1 MKEQR
6 LGIIDIGSNS
16 IRLAVYE
23 RTANGA
29 HRVIDGGKRPA
40 RLSGG
45 IDDQGRLRPEKIDE
59 LIDIMNHYRLICAH
73 HRTGYIRAVATA
85 AIRNAT
91 NREEIVERVQEEA
104 GITIEVLSGEEEA
117 RFGFLGMVNTL
128 DVREGFLIDIGGGST
143 EISLFRDRT
152 LVQSVSFPIGC
163 VNMSKFLAKDGTLS
177 DQALNELEETVER
190 TIRQEAWLEWTPGLP
205 LIGVGGTVRALS
217 KLDQADTKYAFPLTH
232 NYVITGSR
240 TDELFEQLRPIPTD
254 KRNKL
259 PGLSKDRAD
268 VIVSGLAILRCLFRK
283 LQATHYLVCG
293 AGLRDGLFYDT
304 RFPNQSRMDDVL
316 SYSVRNLSLLHPEAP
331 QPHVMQVNRLA
342 MQLFE
347 HLSNKTQLQLPE
359 RAYRWMDTASSLFR
373 IGASIDY
380 YQYAKHS
387 FYLIVNSHLNGLSH
401 REMVLIAAIASFK
414 GKSKLR
420 QQIAEYRELLEEAD
434 LDYITLLGTLLQLAV
449 ALDRSETQS
458 IGRLSITTVQGTL
471 KLEALTSGSPLD
483 VERAEVEELSKDF
496 NKAWHLTP
504 VLTAPLY

>member
-29 HRVIDGGKRPA
+29 HRVIDGSKRPA

-45 IDDQGRLRPEKIDE
+45 IDDQGRLRIEKIDE

-85 AIRNAT
+85 AIRNAA
-91 NREEIVERVQEEA
+91 NRDEIVERVQEEA
-104 GITIEVLSGEEEA
+104 GLTIEVLSGEEEA

-143 EISLFRDRT
+143 EVSLFRDRT

-163 VNMSKFLAKDGTLS
+163 INMSQYLAKDGTLS
-177 DQALNELEETVER
+177 DQGLSEIEQAVER
-190 TIRQEAWLEWTPGLP
+190 IIGREAWLCWTPGLP

-217 KLDQADTKYAFPLTH
+217 KVDQADIKYAFPLTH
-232 NYVITGSR
+232 NYIITGSR
-240 TDELFEQLRPIPTD
+240 ADELFEQLRPIPTD

-259 PGLSKDRAD
+259 SGLSKDRAD
-268 VIVSGLAILRCLFRK
+268 VIVSGLAILRCFFRK
-283 LQATHYLVCG
+283 LQAKHYLVCG

-304 RFPNQSRMDDVL
+304 RFPNQPRMEDVL

-331 QPHVMQVNRLA
+331 QPHVIQVNRIA

-347 HLSNKTQLQLPE
+347 YLSPKTELPE
-359 RAYRWMDTASSLFR
+359 RAYQWMDTASLLFR
-373 IGASIDY
+373 IGTSIDY
-380 YQYAKHS
+380 YHYAKHS

-420 QQIAEYRELLEEAD
+420 QQIAEYRELLEESD
-434 LDYITLLGTLLQLAV
+434 LDSITLLGTLLQLAI

-458 IGRLSITTVQGTL
+458 IGRLSINAEQGTL
-471 KLEALTSGSPLD
+471 KLMAVTSGSPLD
-483 VERAEVEELSKDF
+483 LERAEVEELSKDF
-496 NKAWHLTP
+496 NKAWHLVP
-504 VLTAPLY
+504 VLALPAF

>member
-29 HRVIDGGKRPA
+29 HRVIDGSKRPA
-40 RLSGG
+40 RLSGS

-85 AIRNAT
+85 AIRNAA
-91 NREEIVERVQEEA
+91 NRDEIVERVQEEA
-104 GITIEVLSGEEEA
+104 GLTIEVLSGEEEA
-117 RFGFLGMVNTL
+117 RFGFLGMINTL

-163 VNMSKFLAKDGTLS
+163 VNMSHFLAKDGTLS
-177 DQALNELEETVER
+177 DEALSELEDKVEQTVR
-190 TIRQEAWLEWTPGLP
+190 KEAWLSWTPGLP

-232 NYVITGSR
+232 NYMITESR
-240 TDELFEQLRPIPTD
+240 TNELFEQLRPIPTD

-268 VIVSGLAILRCLFRK
+268 VIVSGLAILRCLYRK

-304 RFPNQSRMDDVL
+304 RFQNQPRLDDVL
-316 SYSVRNLSLLHPEAP
+316 GYSVRNLSWLHPEAP
-331 QPHVMQVNRLA
+331 QQHVMQVNRLA

-347 HLSNKTQLQLPE
+347 YLSPKMELPE
-359 RAYRWMDTASSLFR
+359 RAHRWMDTASSLFR

-380 YQYAKHS
+380 YHYAKHS

-401 REMVLIAAIASFK
+401 REMVLVAAIASFK
-414 GKSKLR
+414 GKSRLR
-420 QQIAEYRELLEEAD
+420 QQIAEYRDLLEESD
-434 LDYITLLGTLLQLAV
+434 LDYITLLGTILQLAA
-449 ALDRSETQS
+449 ALDRTETQS
-458 IGRLSITTVQGTL
+458 IGRLSITTAQGML

-483 VERAEVEELSKDF
+483 VERAEVEEVSKDF

-504 VLTAPLY
+504 VLAIPNF

>member
-29 HRVIDGGKRPA
+29 HRVIDGSKRPA
-40 RLSGG
+40 RLSGS
-45 IDDQGRLRPEKIDE
+45 IDDHGRLRPEKIDE

-85 AIRNAT
+85 AIRNAA
-91 NREEIVERVQEEA
+91 NRDEIVERVQEEA
-104 GITIEVLSGEEEA
+104 GLTIEVLSGEEEA
-117 RFGFLGMVNTL
+117 RFGFLGMINTL

-163 VNMSKFLAKDGTLS
+163 VNMSQFLAKDGTLS
-177 DQALNELEETVER
+177 NQGLQELEEAVER
-190 TIRQEAWLEWTPGLP
+190 TIRHEAWLSWTPGMP

-217 KLDQADTKYAFPLTH
+217 KVDQADSKYAFPLTH
-232 NYVITGSR
+232 NYKMTSER

-254 KRNKL
+254 KRNKF

-304 RFPNQSRMDDVL
+304 RFPNQPRMDDVL
-316 SYSVRNLSLLHPEAP
+316 GYSVRNLSLLHPEAP

-347 HLSNKTQLQLPE
+347 HLSPKTELPE
-359 RAYRWMDTASSLFR
+359 RAYRLMDTASSLFR

-401 REMVLIAAIASFK
+401 REMVLVAAIASFK
-414 GKSKLR
+414 GKSRLR
-420 QQIAEYRELLEEAD
+420 QQIAEFRELLEDKD
-434 LDYITLLGTLLQLAV
+434 LDYITLLGTLLQLAI
-449 ALDRSETQS
+449 ALDRTETQS
-458 IGRLSITTVQGTL
+458 IGRLSIATVQGTL

-496 NKAWHLTP
+496 HKAWHLTP
-504 VLTAPLY
+504 VLVVPNY

>member
-29 HRVIDGGKRPA
+29 HRVIDGSKRPA

-85 AIRNAT
+85 AIRNAV
-91 NREEIVERVQEEA
+91 NRDEIVERVQEEA
-104 GITIEVLSGEEEA
+104 GLTIEVLSGEEEA
-117 RFGFLGMVNTL
+117 RFGFLGMINTL

-163 VNMSKFLAKDGTLS
+163 VNMSHFLAKDGTLS
-177 DQALNELEETVER
+177 DEALHELEEKVEHTVRKE
-190 TIRQEAWLEWTPGLP
+190 TWLSWTPGLP

-217 KLDQADTKYAFPLTH
+217 KLDQADSKYAFPLTH
-232 NYVITGSR
+232 NYTITESR
-240 TDELFEQLRPIPTD
+240 TNELFEQLRPIPTD

-268 VIVSGLAILRCLFRK
+268 VIVSGLAILRFLYRK
-283 LQATHYLVCG
+283 LRTTHYLVCG

-304 RFPNQSRMDDVL
+304 RFPNQPRLDDVL
-316 SYSVRNLSLLHPEAP
+316 GYSVRNLGLLHPEAP
-331 QPHVMQVNRLA
+331 QQHVIQVNRLA

-347 HLSNKTQLQLPE
+347 YLSPKTDLPE
-359 RAYRWMDTASSLFR
+359 RAFRWMDTASSLFR

-380 YQYAKHS
+380 YHYAKHS

-401 REMVLIAAIASFK
+401 REMVLVAAIASFK
-414 GKSKLR
+414 GKSRLR
-420 QQIAEYRELLEEAD
+420 QQIAEFRDLLEESD
-434 LDYITLLGTLLQLAV
+434 LDNITRLGTLLQLAV
-449 ALDRSETQS
+449 ALDRTETQS
-458 IGRLSITTVQGTL
+458 IGRLSITASQGVL

-504 VLTAPLY
+504 VLTLPNF